1 MKETGGEGQG
11 RDLVMANIQRD
22 RNESSIDSK
31 KWQREKAKRI
41 KPFQWQRNEVSRGKH
56 PTSEEMSEMTPLL
69 T

>member
-22 RNESSIDSK
+22 RNESSLDSK

-41 KPFQWQRNEVSRGKH
+41 KRFQWQRNKVSRGKH